1 MTGSHDSLEIK
12 GDFIHQA
19 LSFKNQESCPIL
31 ECVCACV
38 SVLGYSCVRVCVLGY
53 VRMRVF
59 ACLCVCIICVCVLG
73 YVCTRV
79 FACLCVCV
87 ICVCV
92 GFTCVVG
99 KRGQL
104 QGGWC
109 WWPLGR
115 ISGRGPKGLA
125 EAEASD

>member
-59 ACLCVCIICVCVLG
+59 ACLCVCIICVCV
-73 YVCTRV
+73 
-79 FACLCVCV
+79 
-87 ICVCV
+87 